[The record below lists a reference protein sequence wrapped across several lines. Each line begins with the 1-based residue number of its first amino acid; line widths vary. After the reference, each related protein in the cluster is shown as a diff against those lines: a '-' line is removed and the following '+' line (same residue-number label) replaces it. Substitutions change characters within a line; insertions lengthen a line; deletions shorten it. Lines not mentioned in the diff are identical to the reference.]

1 MHQTM
6 FKFFFCLIIFSGS
19 SLFADPCTSFEFR
32 GAGFFHSSHRFREIY
47 GNVGTSYQIEAAGN
61 FNCCNLDCN
70 LGWFANVDWTQKK
83 GRSEGLNDPTK
94 MSIANL
100 SFGLKYLY
108 PFFCNYTAYAGIGP
122 SFSRIALDNHHSHQR
137 SHNNRY
143 NSRIA
148 IGGIIK
154 TGVLYSIN
162 CNLFLDGFVDY
173 LYQPVNYSTN
183 VDIGGFKLGAGIGYK
198 F

>member
-1 MHQTM
+1 MRQLL
-6 FKFFFCLIIFSGS
+6 FKLIFCLTIFSGS
-19 SLFADPCTSFEFR
+19 SLFADLCSSLEFR

-61 FNCCNLDCN
+61 LDFCNLDCN

-83 GRSEGLNDPTK
+83 GRSEGLHDVTK

-108 PFFCNYTAYAGIGP
+108 PFYRNYTAYAGIGP
-122 SFSRIALDNHHSHQR
+122 SFSRIALNNHHSHLR

-148 IGGIIK
+148 IGGILK
-154 TGVLYSIN
+154 TGVLYSVS
-162 CNLFLDGFVDY
+162 CNLFLDVFVDY
-173 LYQPVNYSTN
+173 LYQPVSYSTN